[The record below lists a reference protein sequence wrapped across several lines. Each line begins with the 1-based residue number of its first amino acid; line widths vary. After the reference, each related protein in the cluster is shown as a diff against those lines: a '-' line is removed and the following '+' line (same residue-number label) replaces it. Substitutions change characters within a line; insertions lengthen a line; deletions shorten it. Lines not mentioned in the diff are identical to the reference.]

1 MLSRDT
7 IFTILFLGSPLTLQ
21 LLLLVAFLLP
31 CSLCISC
38 SALGLPNHR
47 RSKLLP
53 PRAREAA
60 KPQHRRQTKMD
71 QQPVSLEWSAAFAV
85 APEARG
91 LSGDKILLPQSGRGR
106 RRAAAPRGA
115 APAPRAGAAGGPGN

>member
-47 RSKLLP
+47 RSKFVP

-71 QQPVSLEWSAAFAV
+71 QHPVSLEWSAAFAV

-91 LSGDKILLPQSGRGR
+91 LSGDKILLPQSALEQLL
-106 RRAAAPRGA
+106 AASPRDGG
-115 APAPRAGAAGGPGN
+115 PPPHNVHAGA